1 MGKRKDDEYYKVL
14 ALEIEQTGISLTK
27 LAERESTTRQT
38 LSKRFKMLGIEIIN
52 QQNRLRFNENVFDII
67 DTEEKA
73 YWLGFIYADGYIS
86 YNDFDDLTKKP
97 LYSFEL
103 SLQLRDTKH
112 LEKFT
117 KFLNFDYSKVSCDS
131 YRCRVAFA
139 NKHLWHI
146 LNNYG
151 CTPRK
156 SLTLK
161 FPNIEIFKDNS
172 LIKHFIRG
180 YFDGDG
186 CFSRYIYSSGNV
198 VPHISFM
205 GTPEFLEEL
214 SKFIPPC
221 KFSIRK
227 DIRHTDQT
235 ITYDFKVDD
244 SVTMINF
251 MYEESNI
258 YLDRK
263 YILYNFFKNKSRSLQ
278 EYKELLLG
286 DIGEDCEVNTEIID

>member
-38 LSKRFKMLGIEIIN
+38 LAKRFKMLGIEIIN

-117 KFLNFDYSKVSCDS
+117 KFLNFDYAKVSCDS

-161 FPNIEIFKDNS
+161 FPNIEIFKDNR

-205 GTPEFLEEL
+205 GTPEFLQEL
-214 SKFIPPC
+214 GKLIPTN
-221 KFSIRK
+221 FSIHK
-227 DIRHTDQT
+227 DKRLTDQT
-235 ITYDFKVDD
+235 ISYDFGVDAG
-244 SVTMINF
+244 VTMINF
-251 MYEESNI
+251 MYSTANI

-263 YILYNFFKNKSRSLQ
+263 YTLYKFFKNKSRSLQ

-286 DIGEDCEVNTEIID
+286 DIGED

>member
-1 MGKRKDDEYYKVL
+1 MTGFEKV
-14 ALEIEQTGISLTK
+14 
-27 LAERESTTRQT
+27 
-38 LSKRFKMLGIEIIN
+38 
-52 QQNRLRFNENVFDII
+52 
-67 DTEEKA
+67 
-73 YWLGFIYADGYIS
+73 
-86 YNDFDDLTKKP
+86 
-97 LYSFEL
+97 
-103 SLQLRDTKH
+103 
-112 LEKFT
+112 
-117 KFLNFDYSKVSCDS
+117 
-131 YRCRVAFA
+131 
-139 NKHLWHI
+139 
-146 LNNYG
+146 
-151 CTPRK
+151 
-156 SLTLK
+156 
-161 FPNIEIFKDNS
+161 
-172 LIKHFIRG
+172 
-180 YFDGDG
+180 
-186 CFSRYIYSSGNV
+186 
-198 VPHISFM
+198 

-286 DIGEDCEVNTEIID
+286 DIGEDCDVNTEIID

>member
-1 MGKRKDDEYYKVL
+1 M
-14 ALEIEQTGISLTK
+14 
-27 LAERESTTRQT
+27 
-38 LSKRFKMLGIEIIN
+38 
-52 QQNRLRFNENVFDII
+52 
-67 DTEEKA
+67 
-73 YWLGFIYADGYIS
+73 
-86 YNDFDDLTKKP
+86 
-97 LYSFEL
+97 
-103 SLQLRDTKH
+103 
-112 LEKFT
+112 
-117 KFLNFDYSKVSCDS
+117 SCDS

-186 CFSRYIYSSGNV
+186 CFTRYIYSSGNV
-198 VPHISFM
+198 VPHVSFM
-205 GTPEFLEEL
+205 GTPEFLQEL
-214 SKFIPPC
+214 GKLIPTN
-221 KFSIRK
+221 FSIRK
-227 DIRHTDQT
+227 DKRLTDQT
-235 ITYDFKVDD
+235 IWYDFGVDA

-251 MYEESNI
+251 MYSNANI

-263 YILYNFFKNKSRSLQ
+263 YTLYNFFKNKSRSLQ

-286 DIGEDCEVNTEIID
+286 NIGEDCDVNTEIID